1 MKQRFSSVDCKASLG
16 LIEGKLT
23 PRLAQAISQELHAQL
38 PGLRLSNI
46 YDLSSKILLLKFAK
60 PDQKAQLIIDSG
72 FRCHLTDFARTTA
85 PAPSPFVARLRKF
98 LKTRRLTAVS
108 QIGTDRIIEFQF
120 SDGQYRLFLEFF
132 AGGNVIL
139 TDNEL
144 KILAILRNV
153 KEGEGQEP
161 QRIGLTYSLD
171 NRQNYGEVPEFT
183 KQRLRDALTKTAE
196 KAANASGTTRKGRKS
211 GADLRRGLATTIT
224 ELPPIVVDHAFRS
237 NNFDA
242 QAQAADI
249 LQNEDTFNALFEAL
263 EEARK
268 ILASITSS
276 AQITGYIIAK
286 AKDGASSIQSEDRIS
301 GGAVVRPF
309 VPGSSKDLLYEDF
322 QPFLPKQFSSDP
334 ANVIL
339 EFEGFNKTV
348 DEFFSS
354 LEGQKLESRLTERE
368 AVAKK
373 KLDAAR
379 EEQAKRIEGLEES
392 QLLNFRKAA
401 AIEANVERVQEA
413 MDAVIGLLENG
424 MDWVDINKLVE
435 REQKR
440 NNPVASIIKL
450 PMDLANN
457 TITLRIGEEEE
468 DDSKDGVDEGYETD
482 STVSDSDY
490 DDEADAKSQQPS
502 KRELEVDIK
511 LNLSP
516 WSNAGEYYD
525 QKRSAAEKREKTI
538 AQSSLALKSATQKIT
553 RELQKGL
560 KQEKPVIQPIRHQM
574 WFEKYLWFV
583 SSDGYLVLGGR
594 DAQQNEMIYRRHLG
608 RGDVYVHADLNGAP
622 SVIIKNNPR
631 TPEAPIPPSTLSQAG
646 QLTVCA
652 SNAWDGKATMGAYW
666 VNADQV
672 SKATPTGEFLPAG
685 SFMIKGK
692 KNELPPAT
700 LVIGFGLLFRIS
712 EESKAKHAKQ
722 HRVYDPVEIDPASME
737 ASSKKPLEDDMPT
750 QTADQDSGSD
760 DEGAEADDDANFARV
775 NPLQS
780 RDGGDGGDSDNEGED
795 SAVPTN
801 AMAKLDVTEGDA
813 GKPDVINDD
822 GADLDGKG
830 KSESL
835 DEETEEQE
843 SNHPGSSTPVLSTT
857 GTLTPQQ
864 KKGQPKRGQRG
875 KAKKI
880 AQKYKDQTEEDR
892 IAAETLLGATA
903 GRLKR
908 EAEAKAKAEEAAA
921 LEAARERRREQHRRQ
936 QKEAAAHEEARA
948 KQMMGEN
955 EGDVL
960 GGSFDFGA
968 LETLVGTPLAG
979 DEILEA
985 IPICAPY
992 AAMGKIK
999 YKVKLQPGAQKKG
1012 KAIKEILEAWKNVST
1027 KKGVMDEQAADTER
1041 MWPREIALI
1050 KGLKPEEAMNCVF
1063 AGKVK
1068 IMMTGGASGGGGGGG
1083 GRGGKG
1089 SKKR

>member
-1 MKQRFSSVDCKASLG
+1 MKQRFSS
-16 LIEGKLT
+16 
-23 PRLAQAISQELHAQL
+23 AISQELHAQL

-98 LKTRRLTAVS
+98 LKTRRLTSVS

-171 NRQNYGEVPEFT
+171 NRQNHGGIPEFT

-196 KAANASGTTRKGRKS
+196 KAANASGATRKGRKS
-211 GADLRRGLATTIT
+211 GADLRRGLATIIT

-237 NNFDA
+237 TNFDA
-242 QAQAADI
+242 GAQAADI
-249 LQNEDTFNALFEAL
+249 LQNDDTFDALFEAL

-268 ILASITSS
+268 ILVAITSS

-286 AKDGASSIQSEDRIS
+286 AKDGAASVQSEDQGS
-301 GGAVVRPF
+301 EGAVVKPF
-309 VPGSSKDLLYEDF
+309 VPGSSKDLIYEDF

-334 ANVIL
+334 NNIIL

-368 AVAKK
+368 AAAKR

-440 NNPVASIIKL
+440 NNPVAAIIKL

-468 DDSKDGVDEGYETD
+468 DDSKDGVEEGYETD
-482 STVSDSDY
+482 STVSDD
-490 DDEADAKSQQPS
+490 DDEAEAKSQPS

-538 AQSSLALKSATQKIT
+538 QQSSLALKSATQKIT

-574 WFEKYLWFV
+574 WFEKYLWFI

-594 DAQQNEMIYRRHLG
+594 DAQQNEMIYRRHLS

-622 SVIIKNNPR
+622 NVVIKNNPR

-652 SNAWDGKATMGAYW
+652 SNAWDGKAAMGAYW

-672 SKATPTGEFLPAG
+672 SKAAPTGEFLPAG

-722 HRVYDPVEIDPASME
+722 HRVYDPVEIGTASVE
-737 ASSKKPLEDDMPT
+737 NANTNPLENNMPT

-760 DEGAEADDDANFARV
+760 DEGAEADDDANLARA

-780 RDGGDGGDSDNEGED
+780 RESGDGGDSDNEYNA
-795 SAVPTN
+795 AVPTN
-801 AMAKLDVTEGDA
+801 TMAKLDVTEGDA
-813 GKPDVINDD
+813 GTPDSVDD
-822 GADLDGKG
+822 NGVNLDGNG
-830 KSESL
+830 KSESVA
-835 DEETEEQE
+835 EETEERD
-843 SNHPGSSTPVLSTT
+843 SNRPGSATPALSST
-857 GTLTPQQ
+857 GTSTPQQ

-936 QKEAAAHEEARA
+936 QKEAAEHEEARA
-948 KQMMGEN
+948 KQMMGEDD
-955 EGDVL
+955 GDIS
-960 GGSFDFGA
+960 GASYDFGA
-968 LETLVGTPLAG
+968 LETLVGNPLPG

-1050 KGLKPEEAMNCVF
+1050 KSLKPEEAMNCVF

-1083 GRGGKG
+1083 KGGKG

>member
-1 MKQRFSSVDCKASLG
+1 MKQRFSSVDCK
-16 LIEGKLT
+16 
-23 PRLAQAISQELHAQL
+23 AISQELHAQL

-98 LKTRRLTAVS
+98 LKTRRLTSVS

-161 QRIGLTYSLD
+161 QRIGLSYSLD
-171 NRQNYGEVPEFT
+171 NRQNYGGVPEFT

-196 KAANASGTTRKGRKS
+196 KAANTSGATRKARKS
-211 GADLRRGLATTIT
+211 GADLRRGLASTIT

-237 NNFDA
+237 SNFDA

-249 LQNEDTFNALFEAL
+249 LQNDDTFDALFEAL

-268 ILASITSS
+268 TLAGITSA
-276 AQITGYIIAK
+276 AQITGYIVAK
-286 AKDGASSIQSEDRIS
+286 TRDGAASVQNEDRVS
-301 GGAVVRPF
+301 EGALVKPF

-334 ANVIL
+334 TNVIL

-348 DEFFSS
+348 DEFYSS

-368 AVAKK
+368 EAAKK

-440 NNPVASIIKL
+440 NNPVAAIIKL

-468 DDSKDGVDEGYETD
+468 DDSKDDVDAGYETD
-482 STVSDSDY
+482 STVSDD

-594 DAQQNEMIYRRHLG
+594 DAQQNEMMYRRHLG

-652 SNAWDGKATMGAYW
+652 SNAWDGKAAMGAYW

-672 SKATPTGEFLPAG
+672 SKAAPTGEFLPAG

-722 HRVYDPVEIDPASME
+722 HRVYDPVETDPASAE
-737 ASSKKPLEDDMPT
+737 ASSTKPLEDDMPM
-750 QTADQDSGSD
+750 QTADQESGSD
-760 DEGAEADDDANFARV
+760 DEGAEADDDANFTRA

-795 SAVPTN
+795 AVVPTDT
-801 AMAKLDVTEGDA
+801 MARLDVTEGGA
-813 GKPDVINDD
+813 ETPGSTDD
-822 GADLDGKG
+822 TGAKLNGNG
-830 KSESL
+830 KSESIE
-835 DEETEEQE
+835 EETGEQD
-843 SNHPGSSTPVLSTT
+843 SNHTDTATPALSTT
-857 GTLTPQQ
+857 GTSTPQQ
-864 KKGQPKRGQRG
+864 KKGQPKRGQRA

-936 QKEAAAHEEARA
+936 QKEAAKHEEARA
-948 KQMMGEN
+948 KQMMGEDD
-955 EGDVL
+955 GDIL

-968 LETLVGTPLAG
+968 LETLVGTPLPG

-1050 KGLKPEEAMNCVF
+1050 KSLKPEEAMNCVF